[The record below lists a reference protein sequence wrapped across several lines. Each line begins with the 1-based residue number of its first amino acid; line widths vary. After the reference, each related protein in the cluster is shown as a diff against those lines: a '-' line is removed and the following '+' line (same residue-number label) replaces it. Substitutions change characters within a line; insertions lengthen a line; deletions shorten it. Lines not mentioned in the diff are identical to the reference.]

1 MQIGFFQS
9 RIESQK
15 FSLKR
20 IRIDSIRL
28 RTRYSHT
35 STTTSPHPVFSITPA
50 PADRRGKKTREEGT
64 SLDFPG
70 GTACGRA
77 RTVVST
83 STRPPLRAFS
93 PGGFRP
99 RFLESP
105 CRIAPPR
112 PGPRHRGG
120 ASGEVYAAFPRRV
133 QFDQTTIPLPDRV
146 GADPPPLPPGV
157 DPEAPRGEN
166 EATPRKGEGGPPRVP
181 GR

>member
-1 MQIGFFQS
+1 MEHQPQPSGVQIGFFQS

-50 PADRRGKKTREEGT
+50 PAERRGNKTREER
-64 SLDFPG
+64 DFPG

-146 GADPPPLPPGV
+146 GADPPS
-157 DPEAPRGEN
+157 
-166 EATPRKGEGGPPRVP
+166 P
-181 GR
+181 GRGSGSASRRE